1 MRSDLNY
8 WKSSFKGLMY
18 HSMPTPK
25 FTIYKNSLSNPQTNG
40 ESLFLVVFFLE
51 NISSSAILIA
61 DSGY

>member
-1 MRSDLNY
+1 
-8 WKSSFKGLMY
+8 MY

-51 NISSSAILIA
+51 NISSSAISIA
-61 DSGY
+61 DSEY